1 MKKRIVAAMLSATM
15 ILTSVSAAS
24 TVTTSAA
31 VINTSSVSAG
41 YTVSTPKFTNIENTD
56 EQVNLSWKK
65 VDGAYKYRVY
75 YKGRKGWTRFAE
87 TTGTT
92 AVDKIVKSGE
102 TYTYTVRALDKNN
115 NFVSDFDHNGW
126 RHTYVSVP
134 KFTNIENTDGQVNLS
149 WKKVDGAYKYR
160 VYYKGRKGW
169 TRFAETTGTTAVD
182 KIVKSGETYTYTV
195 RALDKN
201 NNFVSDFDHN
211 GWRHTYVSV
220 PKFTN
225 IENTDGQVN
234 LSWKKVDGAYKYRVY
249 YKGRKGWTRFAETT
263 GTTAVDKI
271 VKSGETY
278 TYTVRALDKN
288 NNFVS
293 DFDHNGWRHM
303 YVAIPE
309 ITSLE
314 NTTEGIKIS
323 WDKVDGADKYRVFY
337 LGSDGWKR
345 LATTAETSIIDT
357 DVKVGSTYTYT
368 IRCLDSDN
376 NYVSDYNHSGWQF
389 KRLEWHDTV
398 YEYIE
403 HPAETKDVKV
413 IDKEADTY
421 EKPIYETQG
430 RCICK
435 KCGADITDNLE
446 HIFDCNSSYEV
457 IPVKV
462 QVGTEIVTVPEEYHY
477 ETIIIKEAWTETVI
491 IKEAGWY

>member
-1 MKKRIVAAMLSATM
+1 MKKQKLLSILLTAALATTAVSAGATV
-15 ILTSVSAAS
+15 SVSAS
-24 TVTTSAA
+24 E
-31 VINTSSVSAG
+31 
-41 YTVSTPKFTNIENTD
+41 YKVSTPQFSSIESENGKISLSWEPVKGADKYRVYYKGRNGWKRFAETSGTTAVDTDVKYGDTYTYTVRALNKYGDFVSDFNHSGWRHAYAENPKFSDIETVD
-56 EQVNLSWKK
+56 GQINLSWKPVKGADKYRVYYKGRNGWKRFAETSGTTAVDTDVKYGDTYTYTVRALNKYGDFVSDFNHSGWRHAYAENPKFSDIETVDGQINLSWKPVKGADKYRVYYKGRNGWKRFAETSGTTAVDTDVKYGDTYTYTVRALDSSNNFISDFNHRGWQHAYAEIPQITSFENTIEGIKISWNK

-115 NFVSDFDHNGW
+115 NF
-126 RHTYVSVP
+126 
-134 KFTNIENTDGQVNLS
+134 
-149 WKKVDGAYKYR
+149 
-160 VYYKGRKGW
+160 
-169 TRFAETTGTTAVD
+169 
-182 KIVKSGETYTYTV
+182 
-195 RALDKN
+195 
-201 NNFVSDFDHN
+201 
-211 GWRHTYVSV
+211 
-220 PKFTN
+220 
-225 IENTDGQVN
+225 
-234 LSWKKVDGAYKYRVY
+234 
-249 YKGRKGWTRFAETT
+249 
-263 GTTAVDKI
+263 
-271 VKSGETY
+271 
-278 TYTVRALDKN
+278 
-288 NNFVS
+288 
-293 DFDHNGWRHM
+293 
-303 YVAIPE
+303 
-309 ITSLE
+309 
-314 NTTEGIKIS
+314 
-323 WDKVDGADKYRVFY
+323 
-337 LGSDGWKR
+337 
-345 LATTAETSIIDT
+345 
-357 DVKVGSTYTYT
+357 
-368 IRCLDSDN
+368 
-376 NYVSDYNHSGWQF
+376 VSDYNHSGWQF

>member
-1 MKKRIVAAMLSATM
+1 MLSATM

-56 EQVNLSWKK
+56 E
-65 VDGAYKYRVY
+65 
-75 YKGRKGWTRFAE
+75 
-87 TTGTT
+87 
-92 AVDKIVKSGE
+92 
-102 TYTYTVRALDKNN
+102 
-115 NFVSDFDHNGW
+115 
-126 RHTYVSVP
+126 
-134 KFTNIENTDGQVNLS
+134 QVNLS

-368 IRCLDSDN
+368 IRCLDSDD

-413 IDKEADTY
+413 IDKEAYTY
-421 EKPIYETQG
+421 EEPVYEYQY
-430 RCICK
+430 RAICK
-435 KCGADITDNLE
+435 NCGADITDNTTAHNKQHALNGE
-446 HIFDCNSSYEV
+446 IGGWYTDR
-457 IPVKV
+457 VKV
-462 QVGTEIVTVPEEYHY
+462 QTGTKTVTVPEEWHS
-477 ETIIIKEAWTETVI
+477 ETIIVKEAWFEQVLI
-491 IKEAGWY
+491 REAGWY